1 MYIAMSRPRGIYP
14 GAFLLNQTST
24 TSVEP
29 SPNFTRPFLII
40 WIYTLFG
47 LLDRS
52 SAPSYNRDFGGKVI
66 EPDIG
71 SRGLPMQ
78 NVTE

>member
-1 MYIAMSRPRGIYP
+1 MSWPWGIYP
-14 GAFLLNQTST
+14 GAFLLNQVST
-24 TSVEP
+24 TSVGP
-29 SPNFTRPFLII
+29 FPNSTRPFLVI
-40 WIYTLFG
+40 WIYPLFG